1 MRIPRIY
8 TSQPLNPGQ
17 TISLEGSAANHVA
30 RVLRLKPGAVLTLFN
45 GQGGEYPATLSET
58 GKRSI
63 EVRVQAHEAR
73 ETESPLE
80 ITLAQGISRGE
91 RMDYAIQKAV
101 ELGVSHI
108 VPVITERT
116 QVTLKGERLEKKL
129 GHWQGIAISACEQ
142 CGRNRVPEVASPV
155 TLANWL
161 PSRVNGLS
169 LVLDPLAVQGLPG
182 LDRPDVPVNLLIGPE
197 GGLTDA
203 EIAQAGAAGFT
214 GVRLGPRILRTETA
228 AMATL
233 SAIQLLW
240 GDLG

>member
-8 TSQPLNPGQ
+8 TDQPLGASRDM
-17 TISLEGSAANHVA
+17 TLEGSAANHVA
-30 RVLRLKPGAVLTLFN
+30 RVLRLKPGAALILFD
-45 GQGGEYPATLSET
+45 GRGGEYPATLT
-58 GKRSI
+58 GADKRSI
-63 EVRVQAHEAR
+63 QVRLDAQLAR
-73 ETESPLE
+73 EVESPLE

-142 CGRNRVPEVASPV
+142 CGRNRVPEVAPPV

-161 PSRVNGLS
+161 PSGANGLS
-169 LVLDPLAVQGLPG
+169 LVLDPLATQGLPA
-182 LDRPDVPVNLLIGPE
+182 LARPGGPVNLLIGPE

-203 EIAQAGAAGFT
+203 EIAQACAVGFS